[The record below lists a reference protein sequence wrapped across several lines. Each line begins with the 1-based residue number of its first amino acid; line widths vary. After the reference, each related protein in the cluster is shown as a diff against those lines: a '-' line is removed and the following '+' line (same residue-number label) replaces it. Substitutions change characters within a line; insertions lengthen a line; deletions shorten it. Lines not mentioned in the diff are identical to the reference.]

1 MKFDEFK
8 EKAKEFFGK
17 AGVKTLVAVCAV
29 VLLGGV
35 VTLNFI
41 LSGGDDKK
49 LALDLNSQTTGSD
62 GENPAGLEADD
73 VKDYFASISLQRK
86 QARDEAKQVLLAV
99 AENTSSLEDAR
110 RSALDDINKMA
121 AQMEKEA
128 NIESLVSS
136 KGFEQCVAVISD
148 DKCSVIVKSAGLLAG
163 ECAQISEI
171 VYEQAGILPEN
182 LKIIEKN

>member
-41 LSGGDDKK
+41 LSGGDDNK
-49 LALDLNSQTTGSD
+49 LALDLNAQTTGND
-62 GENPAGLEADD
+62 LEADD

-99 AENTSSLEDAR
+99 AENTSSLEEAR

-136 KGFEQCVAVISD
+136 KGFDQCVAVISD
-148 DKCSVIVKSAGLLAG
+148 DKCSVIVKSSGLLAG

>member
-49 LALDLNSQTTGSD
+49 LALDLNAQTAGSD
-62 GENPAGLEADD
+62 GENSAGLEADD

-86 QARDEAKQVLLAV
+86 QARDEAK
-99 AENTSSLEDAR
+99 
-110 RSALDDINKMA
+110 
-121 AQMEKEA
+121 
-128 NIESLVSS
+128 
-136 KGFEQCVAVISD
+136 
-148 DKCSVIVKSAGLLAG
+148 
-163 ECAQISEI
+163 
-171 VYEQAGILPEN
+171 
-182 LKIIEKN
+182 